1 MIDMIYDIIS
11 YIIYINHKMYFIYIK
26 LPYINYKI

>member
-1 MIDMIYDIIS
+1 MIDMIYDIS

-26 LPYINYKI
+26 LPYINYNI